1 MKNIIKIGNRKIG
14 EKFKPF
20 IICELGINHNGSLK
34 LAKKMVDLAIKS
46 GADAIK
52 LQTYTADTLTL
63 DYKSKDFYINKGPW
77 NGQYMHDLYKEAYT
91 PWEWHGQLFELAD
104 KIGISIFSSPF
115 DFLLVLLSFF
125 QLQ

>member
-46 GADAIK
+46 GAEAIK
-52 LQTYTADTLTL
+52 NQSHIL
-63 DYKSKDFYINKGPW
+63 DEEMIPEAKKIKPTNAKSSIYDVIKKKYRRIEPSIKIVSI
-77 NGQYMHDLYKEAYT
+77 E
-91 PWEWHGQLFELAD
+91 LFKKL
-104 KIGISIFSSPF
+104 IIY
-115 DFLLVLLSFF
+115 LN
-125 QLQ
+125 